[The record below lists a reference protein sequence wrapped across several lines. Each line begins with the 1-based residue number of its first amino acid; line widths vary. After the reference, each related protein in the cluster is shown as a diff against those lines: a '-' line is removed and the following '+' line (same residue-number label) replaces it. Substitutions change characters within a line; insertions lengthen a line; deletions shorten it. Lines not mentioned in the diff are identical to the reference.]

1 VDIQRPLFQSARVVP
16 PETALP
22 NSKADK
28 FPASDVA
35 SITKAVTKAINK
47 VAAISGPELLQDE
60 RVKTSVKKIVKKAIK
75 RGLEEAAGP

>member
-1 VDIQRPLFQSARVVP
+1 MPR
-16 PETALP
+16 ETALA

-28 FPASDVA
+28 VPASDVA
-35 SITKAVTKAINK
+35 SITKAVTNAINK

-75 RGLEEAAGP
+75 RGLEEAARP